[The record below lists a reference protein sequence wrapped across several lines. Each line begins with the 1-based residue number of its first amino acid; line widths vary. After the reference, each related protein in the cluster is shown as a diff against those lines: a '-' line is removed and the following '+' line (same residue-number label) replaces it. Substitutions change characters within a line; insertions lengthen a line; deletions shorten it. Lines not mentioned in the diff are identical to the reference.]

1 MTKIYNDYQSKLKEC
16 DLTEEFACLNG
27 LQDTA
32 WMINK
37 PVLEVIRKV
46 WDSGEGWGS
55 LPNKVDVPLE
65 DYPFAVDP
73 EALSDE
79 DKLKFTSWCR
89 RRNETYQ
96 LNAQSMSKRVQVE
109 RTIQMAEDHAQYEEF
124 YFIWQSDFR
133 GRKYPLSAFM
143 TPQSADWGK
152 ALLTF
157 AEGVAITTR
166 EEARWLCIHGAN
178 TFGADKISLEERV
191 TWAFDHAEQALA
203 VAADPYTN
211 KWWTEFDKPYQGL
224 AWCLEFAGFMEQ
236 GYGYV
241 SHLPCAAD
249 GTANGLQHLSAMLR
263 DEKGGKA
270 VNLIPSDKPSDIYS
284 DVAKEALSA
293 ITVEAL
299 AGDEMAN
306 LWLQFGIDRSITKRP
321 VMIVPYS
328 GTQHACRAYIEES
341 IKEKI
346 AKGAVNVFGDQIF
359 KASMYLAKFVWD
371 AISGVI
377 VSAKEAMSFIK
388 NVSVAYSKA
397 KRNMEWVTPT
407 GFLVVQKY
415 TDNSEHMIKTTI
427 NGNVI
432 KLKCVKEIPDTVDGK
447 RTKLGSSP
455 NFIHSLDASA
465 MSKTV
470 NACVKLGISSFA
482 MIHDSFGT
490 HSARMPEL
498 SDVLREEFITMYIMH
513 DVLEELR
520 DHAREML
527 GEEAELPDLPAKGT
541 LNIVEVFNSEYF
553 FS

>member
-1 MTKIYNDYQSKLKEC
+1 MTVYNEYQAKLKEC
-16 DLTEEFACLNG
+16 DLTEEFSCLNG

-55 LPNKVDVPLE
+55 LPNKVDIALE
-65 DYPFAVDP
+65 EYPFSVDP
-73 EALSDE
+73 NDLTEEQKINYTA
-79 DKLKFTSWCR
+79 WCR
-89 RRNETYQ
+89 RRSETYQ
-96 LNAQSMSKRVQVE
+96 HNAQSMSKRVQVE

-166 EEARWLCIHGAN
+166 EEAKWLCIHGAN
-178 TFGADKISLEERV
+178 TFGADKISLEDRV
-191 TWAFDHAEQALA
+191 IWAFDHAEEA
-203 VAADPYTN
+203 VRVAQDPLN
-211 KWWTEFDKPYQGL
+211 NRWWTEFDKPYQGL
-224 AWCLEFAGFMEQ
+224 AWCFEFAGFIER
-236 GYGYV
+236 GYGFV

-270 VNLIPSDKPSDIYS
+270 VNLIPSDKPSDIYA
-284 DVAKEALSA
+284 DVAEEAKAA
-293 ITVEAL
+293 ILVEAE
-299 AGDEMAN
+299 AGDEMAA

-359 KASMYLAKFVWD
+359 QASMYLAKYVWA

-377 VSAKEAMSFIK
+377 VSAKEAMAFIK

-397 KRNMEWVTPT
+397 KMNMEWITPT

-415 TDNSEHMIKTTI
+415 TDQSEHMIKTTI

-432 KLKCVKEIPDTVDGK
+432 KLKCVKELPDTVDSK

-465 MSKTV
+465 MTKTV

-490 HSARMPEL
+490 HSAKMPEL
-498 SDVLREEFITMYIMH
+498 SDTLREQFIEMYIEH
-513 DVLEELR
+513 DVLADLR
-520 DHAREML
+520 DHARVVL
-527 GEEAELPDLPAKGT
+527 GEDAELPELPAKGT
-541 LNIVEVFNSEYF
+541 LNVVEVFNSDYF